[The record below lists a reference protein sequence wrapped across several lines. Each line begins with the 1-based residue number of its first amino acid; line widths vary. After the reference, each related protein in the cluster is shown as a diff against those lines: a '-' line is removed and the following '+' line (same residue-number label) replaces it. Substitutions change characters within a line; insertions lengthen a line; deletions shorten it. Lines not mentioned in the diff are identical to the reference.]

1 MTSKTFKNTDR
12 PTHASNTTTTVR
24 VYLLRSTGSC
34 TATSCTSS
42 TASTEATTTTTTGR
56 TPAIAIRWRGT
67 ATGPANRPVTALL
80 LGLNS
85 DPDLP
90 NLSANIN
97 PHTAFPTLVLVQR
110 GNDGT
115 LRKVDRLELD
125 ESTRLAAY
133 DLELFDG
140 AEARCKGILQCSLR
154 DGFGD
159 ALITDYQKRNY

>member
-1 MTSKTFKNTDR
+1 MTSKTLKNTDR
-12 PTHASNTTTTVR
+12 PTHASNTTTTC
-24 VYLLRSTGSC
+24 LLRSAGSR

-42 TASTEATTTTTTGR
+42 TASTEATTTTTATAGG
-56 TPAIAIRWRGT
+56 TPAIAIRWWGT
-67 ATGPANRPVTALL
+67 TAGPANGPVTALL

-85 DPDLP
+85 DPNLP

-97 PHTAFPTLVLVQR
+97 PHTAFPTLVLAQR

-140 AEARCKGILQCSLR
+140 AEARCEGILQCSLR

-159 ALITDYQKRNY
+159 ALIIKKINY